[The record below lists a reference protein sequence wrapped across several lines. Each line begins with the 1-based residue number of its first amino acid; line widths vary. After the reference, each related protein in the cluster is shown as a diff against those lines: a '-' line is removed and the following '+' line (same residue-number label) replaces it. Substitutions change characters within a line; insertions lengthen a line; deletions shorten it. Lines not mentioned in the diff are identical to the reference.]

1 MKTEQVIFFT
11 AMTNIIHFD
20 LDSLNIDK
28 GTFRNDELLMYD
40 IRYIKN
46 LNRLNTLYLVFN
58 NLDGVFQKSGK
69 DKYLIL
75 SSTEK
80 NRIMLEK
87 IFFSELFDEI
97 AEEIQ

>member
-1 MKTEQVIFFT
+1 
-11 AMTNIIHFD
+11 MTNIIYFD
-20 LDSLNIDK
+20 LNSLNIDK
-28 GTFRNDELLMYD
+28 VTFRNDELLMYD

-87 IFFSELFDEI
+87 KFFSELFDEI